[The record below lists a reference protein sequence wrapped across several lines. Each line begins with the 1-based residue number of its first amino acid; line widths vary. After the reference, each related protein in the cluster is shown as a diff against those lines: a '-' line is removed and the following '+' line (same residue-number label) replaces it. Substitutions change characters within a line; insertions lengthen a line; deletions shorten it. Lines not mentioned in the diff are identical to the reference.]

1 MQENRQEIL
10 EIAAEATERIRTHL
24 DNDEVLDALAVFN
37 DMRGADQ
44 AAVISVLDPEMQ
56 RLLFSQL
63 DYETAGE
70 ILNHLD
76 SDQAVELVTN
86 ADPITLSL
94 WLDRADATVAA
105 HILRAMPAER
115 GMEILEGMTES
126 DVVAPLLEHAD
137 DTAGGIMTPE
147 FVALKEQTTAAEA
160 LSWLRKSGP
169 EPRTMNWIFV
179 TNLWNRLRG
188 VVALSDVVLAK
199 PDAKLRDLADPD
211 VIYVLAGTDQEECA
225 RIMERYDISN
235 LPVVDRETR
244 LLGTIRLEDVVEVV
258 EEEATEDM
266 YYMVGLS
273 EPERLVASVR
283 ASVQNRLPWL
293 TLNLATVGLAAG
305 VISLFES
312 TIAQLAVAAA
322 FLPVIAGQGGVGG
335 TQTLTIMIRGLALG
349 EIEFGAIKKALIKE
363 ALLGLINGAILG
375 LVAGVLALMWKGSLV
390 IGLALGVAMVGSM
403 MVAGLSGVAI
413 PMGLKLLRVDPALAS
428 VVFVT
433 TITDVFGFLCF
444 LGLVAL
450 LLPLLG

>member
-1 MQENRQEIL
+1 MQDSRREIL
-10 EIAAEATERIRTHL
+10 GVAVEATERIRVHL
-24 DNDEVLDALAVFN
+24 DNDEVMKALAAFD
-37 DMRGADQ
+37 DMRGPDK
-44 AAVISVLDPEMQ
+44 AAVISSLDPEMQ

-63 DYETAGE
+63 DYETVGE

-86 ADPITLSL
+86 TDAITLSL
-94 WLDRADATVAA
+94 WLDQADATVAA
-105 HILRAMPAER
+105 DILRAMPAER
-115 GMEILEGMTES
+115 GMEILEGMAES
-126 DVVAPLLEHAD
+126 DVVAPLLEHAG

-169 EPRTMNWIFV
+169 EPRTTNWIFV

-188 VVALSDVVLAK
+188 VVALSDVVLAE

-211 VIYVLAGTDQEECA
+211 VIYVQAGTDQEECA
-225 RIMERYDISN
+225 RIMERYDITT
-235 LPVVDRETR
+235 LPVVDKETR
-244 LLGTIRLEDVVEVV
+244 LLGTIRLEDVVGVV
-258 EEEATEDM
+258 QEEATEDM
-266 YYMVGLS
+266 YHMVGLS
-273 EPERLVASVR
+273 EPEYLVASVR

-312 TIAQLAVAAA
+312 TIAQLAVVAA

-349 EIEFGAIKKALIKE
+349 EIEFASMKKALIKE
-363 ALLGLINGAILG
+363 VLLGLINGAILG
-375 LVAGVLALMWKGSLV
+375 LVAGVLALMWKGSLI
-390 IGLALGVAMVGSM
+390 IGLALGLAMVGNM
-403 MVAGLSGVAI
+403 MVAGLSGVAM